1 MESLFRLRRAASV
14 SWLINEA
21 FSVQQSA
28 VSSQQSAKKPA
39 AIALGKAER

>member
-28 VSSQQSAKKPA
+28 VSQETSGDRTWQS
-39 AIALGKAER
+39 